1 MGEEQS
7 LEYRTVSGG
16 DSRSS
21 ETPVTHIGPFVENE
35 EKPKKKKK
43 SSQSWSRSQPKITSW
58 HVQPWLIFCF
68 TEVCSH

>member
-35 EKPKKKKK
+35 EKPKKKKNPANLGLGH
-43 SSQSWSRSQPKITSW
+43 SLR
-58 HVQPWLIFCF
+58 LLLGMYNLG
-68 TEVCSH
+68 